1 MHVKKNSIN
10 IRANHNNILLFFFKW
25 IAQLLKKRFIF
36 EQKCKTTTSSSNILR
51 QSLKGVNSILN
62 NKYCSDPTTTIFNI
76 YNFVEWI
83 WIIFFSDDCSFIG
96 MGCDYYQFGN
106 ICMHDR
112 CPLSLFP
119 IINYHVKKIIFRNE
133 YIFIPSCDHRGRN
146 LNS

>member
-1 MHVKKNSIN
+1 MAYACKKK
-10 IRANHNNILLFFFKW
+10 ILSTLEHTITIFCCFFKW

-51 QSLKGVNSILN
+51 QSLKGVNSILDITN
-62 NKYCSDPTTTIFNI
+62 TVRIPQQQFSF
-76 YNFVEWI
+76 EWI

-96 MGCDYYQFGN
+96 MGCDSFLFGN

-119 IINYHVKKIIFRNE
+119 IINYHVKKIIFKNE

-146 LNS
+146 LNF